1 MEDFPSPSFKQIASS
16 NSGQKDEPPNGMF
29 RTFSFGEFGEKF
41 WLHPNF
47 MNLVISELKVGVIY
61 SE

>member
-41 WLHPNF
+41 
-47 MNLVISELKVGVIY
+47 
-61 SE
+61 